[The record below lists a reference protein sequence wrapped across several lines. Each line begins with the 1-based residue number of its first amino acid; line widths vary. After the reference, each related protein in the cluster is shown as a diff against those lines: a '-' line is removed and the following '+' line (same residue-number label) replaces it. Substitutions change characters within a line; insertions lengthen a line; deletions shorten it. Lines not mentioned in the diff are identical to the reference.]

1 MFDVKTAQFIT
12 DEVKPMV
19 RKTIP
24 ELLKRIEALEKDVH
38 SLNKLPEANP
48 FVYGG
53 AAKSLKSKKVKAK
66 E

>member
-53 AAKSLKSKKVKAK
+53 AKSPKSKKVKAK